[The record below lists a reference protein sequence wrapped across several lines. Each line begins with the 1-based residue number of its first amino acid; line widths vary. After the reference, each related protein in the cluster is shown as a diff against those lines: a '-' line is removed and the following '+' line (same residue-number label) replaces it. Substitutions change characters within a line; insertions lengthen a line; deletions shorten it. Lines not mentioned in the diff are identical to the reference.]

1 VWYQLDGDGSCVKVA
16 LQSNFA
22 AGIAV
27 YKENGSCQDLTCAF
41 QSPYLQLGAS
51 NYTLSTE
58 TGQTYY
64 ILVGGFDNDIGLF
77 SLDISVS
84 IRQGSSNDFTDYMWY
99 YMHSYQWN
107 LLSLSSRLQKGTCAP
122 NDQCNNA
129 TQIAELPFKTSGTNA
144 FSTPEALDSGVYG
157 CNNINPEV
165 VSVWYEVQGDG
176 SCLTASLPSADFATN
191 IAVLGGSGC
200 GNLTCL
206 GEGQYYNAN
215 QVTWKTEVGEAYFL
229 LLGGFGTTGNFDLE
243 IEVRP
248 M

>member
-1 VWYQLDGDGSCVKVA
+1 VVLYPFLPIES
-16 LQSNFA
+16 
-22 AGIAV
+22 
-27 YKENGSCQDLTCAF
+27 
-41 QSPYLQLGAS
+41 
-51 NYTLSTE
+51 
-58 TGQTYY
+58 
-64 ILVGGFDNDIGLF
+64 
-77 SLDISVS
+77 
-84 IRQGSSNDFTDYMWY
+84 
-99 YMHSYQWN
+99 
-107 LLSLSSRLQKGTCAP
+107 LSLSSRLQKGTCAP

-129 TQIAELPFKTSGTNA
+129 TKVAELPFKTSGTNA

-229 LLGGFGTTGNFDLE
+229 LLGGFGTTVNFDLE

-248 M
+248 MQCMPVCRFRRPLVFTHILSVFPNRSEATVQKMTDAKMQPKLTSLLLNR